1 LTGEGLMLHQ
11 NIVWLSALSLTLRYL
26 VRLTRSKML
35 LMPIKHGCHL
45 IYLTLCCGCAR
56 IIHLTLSL
64 LCLSTHVRGLCYR
77 YIWLRAARHLL
88 LLLLLLLS
96 RICIHVTAYC
106 LWQTDVRS
114 LNINL
119 LSPLPLATLV
129 LLLMNNLALCVQ
141 EFLLRLR
148 LDLIA
153 PDRCLQEKWL
163 IGLLWML
170 LRGIL
175 RVLNYELS
183 RDLKNMVSMA
193 SGS

>member
-64 LCLSTHVRGLCYR
+64 LCLSPHVRGLCHR
-77 YIWLRAARHLL
+77 YIWLRAARH
-88 LLLLLLLS
+88 LLLLLLS

-106 LWQTDVRS
+106 LRQTDVRS

-141 EFLLRLR
+141 ELLLGLR

-175 RVLNYELS
+175 RVLMHELS
-183 RDLKNMVSMA
+183 RYLKNMVSMA